1 VSSSLHKRLS
11 VGGWIGHPG
20 QAHQTGLETTWRRTR
35 VVGMVTSTEVP
46 LDTIQKK
53 KTDCFSLRRTYAL
66 PLSVFFLPVKHGRV
80 ALLSS
85 PTPFLLSRPQ
95 AVSRGAAAVDV
106 RQGVGEEAIVVVSRL
121 LL

>member
-1 VSSSLHKRLS
+1 VEENARRRY
-11 VGGWIGHPG
+11 GHEHRG
-20 QAHQTGLETTWRRTR
+20 STGYNT
-35 VVGMVTSTEVP
+35 
-46 LDTIQKK
+46 KK
-53 KTDCFSLRRTYAL
+53 KNDCFSLRRTYAL

-106 RQGVGEEAIVVVSRL
+106 RQGVEEEAIVVVSRL